1 MNSKPFII
9 IGSIVLAVFLLSSA
23 CMIGFTAGSAFGV
36 TAKSAAF
43 QAIPFLGEAITTQ
56 AESQTQSVTPEELG
70 GLFEPFWQA
79 WSLVEEEF
87 VDQPV
92 DQEMMMRGAIRGM
105 LESLGDQHS
114 SYLDP
119 DMFEEANAHLEGDE
133 YEGIGAWVDTT
144 QDYLTIIS
152 PMPGS
157 PAEKAGLKPND
168 KIIAIDN
175 EDMTGM
181 DGELVRQKVLGPDG
195 TTVVLTIAREGL
207 EEPFNVEVTRSSI
220 IVPTVD
226 SRVLEENVA
235 YIQLFTFGDDT
246 AKDLKTAL
254 EDLLQQDPDGLIL
267 DLRYNGGGYLQ
278 TAIDVVSQFIGDG
291 VVMIEEF
298 GDGTN
303 KAYEAE
309 SGGLATEIPLVVLIN
324 EGSASASEIVA
335 GAIQDRG
342 RGVLVGETSFGKG
355 SVQTYTPL
363 VNDQGAVR
371 VTVAR
376 WLTPDER
383 QIHEIGLQPDYE
395 VEFTEEDYEAGVD
408 PQLEKAIE
416 LIKESL
422 VIINLQ

>member
-1 MNSKPFII
+1 M
-9 IGSIVLAVFLLSSA
+9 VLSNGTPRKNK
-23 CMIGFTAGSAFGV
+23 MIC
-36 TAKSAAF
+36 
-43 QAIPFLGEAITTQ
+43 I
-56 AESQTQSVTPEELG
+56 
-70 GLFEPFWQA
+70 
-79 WSLVEEEF
+79 
-87 VDQPV
+87 
-92 DQEMMMRGAIRGM
+92 
-105 LESLGDQHS
+105 
-114 SYLDP
+114 
-119 DMFEEANAHLEGDE
+119 
-133 YEGIGAWVDTT
+133 
-144 QDYLTIIS
+144 
-152 PMPGS
+152 
-157 PAEKAGLKPND
+157 
-168 KIIAIDN
+168 
-175 EDMTGM
+175 
-181 DGELVRQKVLGPDG
+181 
-195 TTVVLTIAREGL
+195 
-207 EEPFNVEVTRSSI
+207 
-220 IVPTVD
+220 
-226 SRVLEENVA
+226 LEENVA

-363 VNDQGAVR
+363 ANDQGAVR

-383 QIHEIGLQPDYE
+383 QIHEIGFQPDYE